1 MKLFTISGVFKI
13 EIKKTVFGSNLMY
26 KSWIVQVVSV
36 QSEDVLLTWDD
47 DKSQRSLAELARSAK
62 QGEIVKIVNTLLQAD
77 VIYSFI
83 LQGIRRAA

>member
-1 MKLFTISGVFKI
+1 MH
-13 EIKKTVFGSNLMY
+13 

>member
-1 MKLFTISGVFKI
+1 MHIF
-13 EIKKTVFGSNLMY
+13 
-26 KSWIVQVVSV
+26 WIVQVVSV

>member
-1 MKLFTISGVFKI
+1 M
-13 EIKKTVFGSNLMY
+13 EIKKTVFGSNLIH
-26 KSWIVQVVSV
+26 KFWIVQVVSV

>member
-1 MKLFTISGVFKI
+1 MKLSLA
-13 EIKKTVFGSNLMY
+13 KTVFGSNLIH
-26 KSWIVQVVSV
+26 KFWIVQVVSV